1 MKHKPSQEKLDNF
14 VVVLVQPKGGGNVGA
29 IARAMSHFGL
39 STLRLVS
46 PHCDPKS
53 VEARSMAMSAQPLL
67 ARAEHFATLRE
78 ALVGCEWA
86 VATSR
91 RLGRNRR
98 PTMSPREGA
107 GALLERARGAK
118 VALVFGREDKGLRTD
133 EVDLCQERL
142 MIPTLSDSE
151 SLNLSQAALLV
162 FWELFAEKQAASG
175 RPESASISYDEDRH
189 APRDKIEGM
198 VDHLVA
204 TLEMIGFVPHHNPE
218 RVARSFRQL
227 IDRIKPSMREV
238 RMMRGVLRQ
247 IAWKTVHGKSAPSR
261 DAPAGNA
268 PDENATDGE
277 ELIEE
282 SPALAAKRRERLIR
296 NA

>member
-1 MKHKPSQEKLDNF
+1 MKNDSFHERLENF
-14 VVVLVQPKGGGNVGA
+14 IIVLVQPKGAGNVGA

-39 STLRLVS
+39 TTLRLVA
-46 PHCDPKS
+46 PQCDVKG

-67 ARAEHFATLRE
+67 ASAEHYATLRE
-78 ALVGCEWA
+78 ALQDCAWA

-91 RLGRNRR
+91 RIGRNRK
-98 PTMSPREGA
+98 PTMSPRGGA
-107 GALLERARGAK
+107 RSLIERTKETK

-142 MIPTLSDSE
+142 LIPAVSKSE
-151 SLNLSQAALLV
+151 SFNLSQAALLV
-162 FWELFAEKQAASG
+162 FWEIFMEKQKPASSG
-175 RPESASISYDEDRH
+175 EGVTPSYPDDKL
-189 APRDKIEGM
+189 APRDKIEGL

-204 TLEMIGFVPHHNPE
+204 TLEMIGFVPHHHPE
-218 RVARSFRQL
+218 RVARSFRDL
-227 IDRIKPSMREV
+227 IDRIKPSGREV

-247 IAWKTVHGKSAPSR
+247 AAWKVLHGSVP
-261 DAPAGNA
+261 PVA
-268 PDENATDGE
+268 PDPRDGSQGPPEGAE

-282 SPALAAKRRERLIR
+282 SPSLAAKRRERLIR

>member
-1 MKHKPSQEKLDNF
+1 MRHKPSYEKLDNF

-39 STLRLVS
+39 STLRLVA
-46 PHCDPKS
+46 PHCDPKG
-53 VEARSMAMSAQPLL
+53 VEARSMAMGAQPLL

-78 ALVGCEWA
+78 ALDDCGWA

-107 GALLERARGAK
+107 GALLERAKGAK
-118 VALVFGREDKGLRTD
+118 AALVFGREDKGLRTD

-142 MIPTLSDSE
+142 MIPTLSESE
-151 SLNLSQAALLV
+151 SLNLSQAALLI
-162 FWELFAEKQAASG
+162 FWELFAEKQAAAG
-175 RPESASISYDEDRH
+175 RPDNAGISYDGDRL

-227 IDRIKPSMREV
+227 IDRIKPSNREV

-247 IAWKTVHGKSAPSR
+247 IAWKTVHGK
-261 DAPAGNA
+261 PAAAGDL
-268 PDENATDGE
+268 PGGE

>member
-1 MKHKPSQEKLDNF
+1 MKHKPSHEKLDNF

-39 STLRLVS
+39 ATLRLVS
-46 PHCDPKS
+46 PHCDSKG

-78 ALVGCEWA
+78 ALDDCEWA

-91 RLGRNRR
+91 RLGRNRK
-98 PTMSPREGA
+98 PTMSPLEGA
-107 GALLERARGAK
+107 GALLERARGGTR

-142 MIPTLSDSE
+142 MIPTLSESE
-151 SLNLSQAALLV
+151 SLNLSQAALLI
-162 FWELFAEKQAASG
+162 FWELFAEKQAAAGHS
-175 RPESASISYDEDRH
+175 EIASISYDEDKH

-227 IDRIKPSMREV
+227 IDRIKPSTREV

-247 IAWKTVHGKSAPSR
+247 IAWKTVHGKSDPGEDATGG
-261 DAPAGNA
+261 DAP
-268 PDENATDGE
+268 D

-282 SPALAAKRRERLIR
+282 SPALAARRRERLIR

>member
-1 MKHKPSQEKLDNF
+1 MKNDSFHERLENF
-14 VVVLVQPKGGGNVGA
+14 IIVLVQPKGAGNVGA

-39 STLRLVS
+39 TTLRLVA
-46 PHCDPKS
+46 PQCDVKS

-67 ARAEHFATLRE
+67 ASAEHYATLRD
-78 ALVGCEWA
+78 ALQDCAWA

-91 RLGRNRR
+91 RLGRNRK

-107 GALLERARGAK
+107 RPLIERTKEAR

-142 MIPTLSDSE
+142 LIPAVSE
-151 SLNLSQAALLV
+151 SESFNLSQAALLI
-162 FWELFAEKQAASG
+162 FWEIFMEKQKNAPSG
-175 RPESASISYDEDRH
+175 EGAEPSYPGDRP
-189 APRDKIEGM
+189 APRDKIEGL

-204 TLEMIGFVPHHNPE
+204 TLELIGFVPHHHPE
-218 RVARSFRQL
+218 RVARSFRDL
-227 IDRIKPSMREV
+227 IDRIKPSDREV

-247 IAWKTVHGKSAPSR
+247 AAWKVLNGAAPPEKPV
-261 DAPAGNA
+261 APEG
-268 PDENATDGE
+268 TE
-277 ELIEE
+277 EPIEE
-282 SPALAAKRRERLIR
+282 SPSLAAKRRERLIR

>member
-1 MKHKPSQEKLDNF
+1 MKRKPSYEKLDKF

-78 ALVGCEWA
+78 ALDDCEWA

-98 PTMSPREGA
+98 PTMTPREGA
-107 GALLERARGAK
+107 AALLERAKGER

-142 MIPTLSDSE
+142 MIPTLSESE
-151 SLNLSQAALLV
+151 SLNLSQAALLI
-162 FWELFAEKQAASG
+162 FWELFSEKQAATEH
-175 RPESASISYDEDRH
+175 PESASISHESDRL
-189 APRDKIEGM
+189 APRDLIEGM

-204 TLEMIGFVPHHNPE
+204 TLELIGFVPHHNPE

-227 IDRIKPSMREV
+227 IDRIKPSLREV
-238 RMMRGVLRQ
+238 RMMRGVMRQ
-247 IAWKTVHGKSAPSR
+247 IAWKTLHRDPAPSE
-261 DAPAGNA
+261 DAPG
-268 PDENATDGE
+268 EDGTSG

-282 SPALAAKRRERLIR
+282 SPSLAAKRRARLIR